1 MLEVRDVTT
10 GYGKVDVVKDVS
22 FSVKRNENVCIIGP
36 NGCGKSTLLK
46 AIANILPFRG
56 TIEFDNQPI
65 GNLKSSEVSKRIAIM
80 AQTSTIYFP
89 YSVYETVMMGRY
101 LHMKEGLFKTPAAK
115 DKEKVMECLEAVGLV
130 DVKDSS
136 ITQLSGGQVQRV
148 FLARAL
154 AQEPEMI
161 LLDEPTNHL
170 DLKYQVD
177 LIDYLLEWSQK
188 ENHSVVGVLH
198 DFNLAMRLSDN
209 LLLMKE
215 GSIVAQGGAEEVMTS
230 EILMEVYGLDVARYF
245 RQALNYWN
253 TKGPNL

>member
-1 MLEVRDVTT
+1 MLKVKNLTT
-10 GYGKVDVVKDVS
+10 GYGKKDIVKDVS
-22 FSVKRNENVCIIGP
+22 FRAERNENICIIGP

-46 AIANILPFRG
+46 AIANLLPFRG
-56 TIEFDNQPI
+56 TVEIDDKPI
-65 GNLKSSEVSKRIAIM
+65 DKMKASEVSKKIAIM
-80 AQTSTIYFP
+80 SQTAAIYFP

-101 LHMKEGLFKTPAAK
+101 LHMKDGLFKAPDTN
-115 DKEKVMECLEAVGLV
+115 DKEKVIECLETVGLI
-130 DVKDSS
+130 DVKDTE
-136 ITQLSGGQVQRV
+136 ITRLSGGQIQRV

-154 AQEPEMI
+154 VQGPEII

-177 LIDYLLEWSQK
+177 LIDYLNEWSSQG
-188 ENHSVVGVLH
+188 NHTVVGVLH
-198 DFNLAMRLSDN
+198 DLNLAMRLSDN
-209 LLLMKE
+209 LLLMKD
-215 GSIVAQGGAEEVMTS
+215 GQMVAQGGAEEVMTS